1 MQSRRHPD
9 EARRPARMAWAL
21 LSCVFVFAAVRPL
34 PFVGVETLLA
44 QEKAGTTAVDAPAP
58 TSQAGSPGA
67 GGTGTSG
74 IGTSGGE
81 TEAEEHPDTYL
92 EFAMAGGTL
101 MIPIALFSLLLA
113 TFFVERLWA
122 TRRNRVVPAPFLEGF
137 HEAMGADVL
146 DLDGL
151 QRLCAANPSTATAI
165 LSVAIDSVDEPRE
178 LLDEAVNHV
187 ARREVQQLRR
197 NSRFFAVIAAV
208 APLLGLLGTVTG
220 MIQAFRQVAIQGLGS
235 GQALAPGIYKALVT
249 TAGGLLVAIPALLI
263 YHWLMSR
270 VDYNVRELDD
280 IVVEFVQTYRRQT
293 KRQRDGTQGGRGE
306 GEDEDSPRT
315 STPAV

>member
-1 MQSRRHPD
+1 
-9 EARRPARMAWAL
+9 MAWAL
-21 LSCVFVFAAVRPL
+21 LSCLFVFAAVRPL
-34 PFVGVETLLA
+34 PFVGLETLLA
-44 QEKAGTTAVDAPAP
+44 QEMAGTTAVDAAPA
-58 TSQAGSPGA
+58 SQDGSPVPGRT
-67 GGTGTSG
+67 GTTGTGT
-74 IGTSGGE
+74 TE
-81 TEAEEHPDTYL
+81 TKEHPDTYL
-92 EFAMAGGTL
+92 EFAMAGGAL

-122 TRRNRVVPAPFLEGF
+122 TRRNRVLPAPFLEGF
-137 HEAMGADVL
+137 RDAMNADVL

-151 QRLCAANPSTATAI
+151 KRLCAANPSTATAI
-165 LSVAIDSVDEPRE
+165 LGVAIDSVDEPRE

-280 IVVEFVQTYRRQT
+280 IVVEFIQTYRRQT
-293 KRQRDGTQGGRGE
+293 KQQRDGTQGRRGG
-306 GEDEDSPRT
+306 GEAEDSPRA
-315 STPAV
+315 SSPVV